1 MATSVAL
8 VKPDPPIIRIYIHEI
23 GKIEAEPKG
32 ALETGPGPVLGPA
45 AAFAGW
51 FGKNGAR

>member
-1 MATSVAL
+1 M
-8 VKPDPPIIRIYIHEI
+8 RIYIHEI

-32 ALETGPGPVLGPA
+32 ELETGPGPVLGPA